1 MLNKK
6 NMWFLTLFAIIV
18 VMTIYYVVDPKIDQ
32 NAFVSK
38 EVSTPQELSIT
49 TNESDA
55 ITAMKIDRDSTLE
68 KEVNAIKEILTDEL
82 KTTEEKSD
90 AYEALKSLNL
100 NKGKE
105 EKLEKLIKET
115 YNYDNFIKID
125 GIKVKAVIDTKDHS
139 YDLATNIINTIENEF
154 TDKVYVSVTFE
165 V

>member
-6 NMWFLTLFAIIV
+6 NMWFLTLFAIII

-49 TNESDA
+49 ANESDA

-125 GIKVKAVIDTKDHS
+125 GIKVKAVIDTKNHS